1 MKTLRMSLMLFLIVL
16 VSSSKNAN
24 GNTKV
29 SVVPGEQEKLIVDV
43 VDVPNSTFKVK
54 LTDSDGQLIYADAG
68 ELSAIDSRTAYNLSD
83 LQNGKYTLEVQHGN
97 ETEFTDLVINNDKV
111 KILDQED
118 QMPPT
123 FALNGKYLD
132 LTFPNVELNKAR
144 LLLYDNT
151 NHVWVFQESL
161 KQEYDIQQ
169 DLNLSALTPGSYK
182 AVLISGDGVYDYN
195 FELS

>member
-43 VDVPNSTFKVK
+43 VDVPYSTFSVK
-54 LTDSDGQLIYADAG
+54 LTDSDGQVIYSDVG
-68 ELSAIDSRTAYNLSD
+68 ESSSIDNRTAYNLSD
-83 LQNGKYTLEVQHGN
+83 LQDGKYTLEVQHGN
-97 ETEFTDLVINNDKV
+97 QTEFTDLVINNDKV
-111 KILDQED
+111 EILDQEN
-118 QMPPT
+118 QMSPT
-123 FALNGKYLD
+123 FSLDGKYLEFS
-132 LTFPNVELNKAR
+132 FPNVALNNAR
-144 LLLYDNT
+144 LLLYDNI
-151 NHVWVFQESL
+151 NHEWIYQESL
-161 KQEYDIQQ
+161 KQEYNIKQ
-169 DLNLSALTPGSYK
+169 DLNLSALHPGSYK